1 MLIGF
6 TFKNFMSFYGENIL
20 TMKSSADTKYRE
32 LNTVKTEYGELIK
45 SAFVFGANGSGKSNF
60 IKAIDYMKS
69 IVLAELSIQ
78 SRMISNIDNFLF
90 LETSKEEP
98 SVFEIEFIAGRFV
111 YEYGFELLKGEVYK
125 EYLYKKTR
133 RKTPVFTR
141 TSPDFKDIVLSKEM
155 DNVKTLT
162 KNTRRDTLFLYWANG
177 GNNETAMTV
186 CRWFDSIQVFDM
198 EDLGRFISAT
208 IDYLKDNQNGKS
220 NVLTLLQK
228 ADVNILD
235 FDIELTEVNEQSKF
249 LNKVPKK
256 NIAEKILPV
265 RTAAL
270 TTKHHYYD
278 KYWVKAGVISTP
290 VVFESAGTKKLFDI
304 AGPIINT
311 LENGSVVFIDEID
324 SRLHPM
330 LVRFLV
336 MMFNSIS
343 KNPKNAQ
350 LICSTHDV
358 LLLDEDIRRDQV
370 YFTEKD
376 EYGVSKLYSLTDFKG
391 VRKESKLLKQYLLGV
406 FGATPKLQDYFTMKG
421 LQGDGCANGQ
431 V

>member
-6 TFKNFMSFYGENIL
+6 TFKNFMSFYGENVF
-20 TMKSSADTKYRE
+20 TMVSSADTKFRE

-60 IKAIDYMKS
+60 IRAIDYMKS
-69 IVLAELSIQ
+69 IVLAELSMQ
-78 SRMISNIDNFLF
+78 SKMIANIDNFLF
-90 LETSKEEP
+90 LETSNETP
-98 SVFEIEFIAGRFV
+98 SVFEIEFIADGFV
-111 YEYGFELLKGEVYK
+111 YEYGFELLKGEVCK
-125 EYLYKKTR
+125 EYLNKKTR

-141 TSPDFKDIVLSKEM
+141 TSPDFKDIALSKDM
-155 DNVKTLT
+155 DNVKELT

-177 GNNETAMTV
+177 GNNEMAMTV
-186 CRWFDSIQVFDM
+186 CRWFENMQVFDM
-198 EDLGRFISAT
+198 EDIGRLLSAT
-208 IDYLKDNQNGKS
+208 IEYLEDNTDGKS

-235 FDIELTEVNEQSKF
+235 FDIELTEDNEQSKF
-249 LNKVPKK
+249 MNKAIKK
-256 NIAEKILPV
+256 SFAEKMLPV
-265 RTAAL
+265 RMVAL

-278 KYWVKAGVISTP
+278 ENWEKSGVMSVP
-290 VVFESAGTKKLFDI
+290 VVFESAGTKKLFEI
-304 AGPIINT
+304 AGPIIKA

-376 EYGVSKLYSLTDFKG
+376 EYGVSNLYSLTDFRG

-406 FGATPKLQDYFTMKG
+406 FGATPKLQDYLMVKR
-421 LQGDGCANGQ
+421 